1 MSTSLR
7 PSPISATVDF
17 DAQGVQHG
25 FLKLPI
31 SIDTSAWG
39 AVMIP
44 ITVVANG
51 EGPTALLTGGNHGD
65 EYEGITSLL
74 KLASTLKA
82 EDVRGRVIIVP
93 MMNTPAAE
101 AGKRTSPLDGGN
113 LNRSFP
119 GDPNGGVTSQIA
131 DYFNRVLVPMCDVA
145 LDLHSGGRTLDIV
158 PFAAA
163 HRLDDLA
170 QESASLAGAVAF
182 GAPYAM
188 MMFELDATKLYDTAV
203 ESQGKTFVTTEL
215 GGGGT
220 STPASLAV
228 TERGVRNFL
237 IHYGLIDGELE
248 MPEGPMITVDMP
260 DASCYVQSEHSGL
273 LELTVSLGEMVQ
285 QGDVLARVYDMSRT
299 GAEPVEYRAQRDGVL
314 IARRFPAKVGM
325 GDTIAVVAEVVESLE
340 RDQAQTQTK
349 RR

>member
-1 MSTSLR
+1 MSATLR

-31 SIDTSAWG
+31 SVDESAWG

-74 KLASTLKA
+74 KLASTLEAK
-82 EDVRGRVIIVP
+82 DVRGRVIIVP

-145 LDLHSGGRTLDIV
+145 LDLS
-158 PFAAA
+158 
-163 HRLDDLA
+163 
-170 QESASLAGAVAF
+170 
-182 GAPYAM
+182 
-188 MMFELDATKLYDTAV
+188 
-203 ESQGKTFVTTEL
+203 
-215 GGGGT
+215 
-220 STPASLAV
+220 
-228 TERGVRNFL
+228 L
-237 IHYGLIDGELE
+237 IHI
-248 MPEGPMITVDMP
+248 
-260 DASCYVQSEHSGL
+260 
-273 LELTVSLGEMVQ
+273 
-285 QGDVLARVYDMSRT
+285 
-299 GAEPVEYRAQRDGVL
+299 
-314 IARRFPAKVGM
+314 
-325 GDTIAVVAEVVESLE
+325 
-340 RDQAQTQTK
+340 
-349 RR
+349 